1 MRSSSPAR
9 CPRGRRGKSAWRSA
23 EAVSG
28 APRAQPDRVRGA
40 GGLVR
45 RAGPLPA
52 IEPHAVEAR
61 RPATGGALELFS
73 CGIDSLWTLRWSM
86 LNLPREHPL
95 AVRALVPIY

>member
-1 MRSSSPAR
+1 
-9 CPRGRRGKSAWRSA
+9 
-23 EAVSG
+23 
-28 APRAQPDRVRGA
+28 
-40 GGLVR
+40 VR

-95 AVRALVPIY
+95 AVRALVPIYFHPSYFGDADELWRTLRPVLRSR